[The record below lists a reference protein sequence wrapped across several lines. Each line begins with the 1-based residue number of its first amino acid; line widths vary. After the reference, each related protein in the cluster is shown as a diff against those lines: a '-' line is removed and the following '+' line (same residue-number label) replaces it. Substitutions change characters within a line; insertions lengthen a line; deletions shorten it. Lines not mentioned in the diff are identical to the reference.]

1 MDNLV
6 MIKSSK
12 YGLIVRLNE
21 NAPYNEL
28 LCEIESKFKDS
39 ANFFHQAKMAISF
52 EGRVLTQIQEQEIID
67 VITKAAKI
75 QIVCIIDNNKS
86 TETTYK
92 SIVDQSIEDIHN
104 RDGQFYKGTL
114 RKRQILESETS
125 IIILGDV
132 DHGATVAAKGSIVV
146 IGTIYGSVHAGMSG
160 DESAFIVALS
170 MQPARLRIADITAHR
185 QVLMQQDNLSM
196 TPKIAVI
203 DGKRIYIDP
212 LIY

>member
-1 MDNLV
+1 

-12 YGLIVRLNE
+12 YGLNVHLNE
-21 NAPYNEL
+21 NASYDEL
-28 LCEIESKFKDS
+28 LSEIENKFQES

-52 EGRVLTQIQEQEIID
+52 EGRMLTQTQEQEIID

-75 QIVCIIDNNKS
+75 QIVCIIDNSKG

-92 SIVDQSIEDIHN
+92 SIVDQSVEDIHN

-132 DHGATVAAKGSIVV
+132 DYGATVASKGSIVV
-146 IGTIYGSVHAGMSG
+146 VGTIYGSVHAGITG

-170 MQPARLRIADITAHR
+170 MQPARLRIADVTAHR
-185 QVLMQQDNLSM
+185 QLLMQQDNLST
-196 TPKIAVI
+196 TPKIAVV

-212 LIY
+212 LVY